1 MISIGRKHQRKSAQW
16 IGKSVGAMVSF
27 KVNGHQENI
36 SVFTTR
42 PDTILGNLYD
52 IGSRASLV
60 TQLLTKRKRYKPTLK
75 KTSNDRKRTYG

>member
-1 MISIGRKHQRKSAQW
+1 MERTSKKVKRNW

-42 PDTILGNLYD
+42 PDTIFGVTFMTL
-52 IGSRASLV
+52 APEHELV
-60 TQLLTKRKRYKPTLK
+60 LKLLLQK
-75 KTSNDRKRTYG
+75 KEAVQAY

>member
-1 MISIGRKHQRKSAQW
+1 
-16 IGKSVGAMVSF
+16 MVSF

-52 IGSRASLV
+52 ISSEHELV
-60 TQLLTKRKRYKPTLK
+60 TQITADQKEAVQAYIE
-75 KTSNDRKRTYG
+75 KTSNDRKRTYGRCKNDMECSLVPMPTSVY